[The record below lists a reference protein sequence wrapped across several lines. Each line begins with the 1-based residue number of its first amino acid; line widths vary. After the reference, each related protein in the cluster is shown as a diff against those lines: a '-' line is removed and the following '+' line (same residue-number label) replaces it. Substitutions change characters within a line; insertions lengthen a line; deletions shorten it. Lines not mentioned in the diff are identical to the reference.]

1 MHTRYDRAQL
11 EIKSLAEDREKFEV
25 EARKYRNQ
33 LDHARQSLDNTYE
46 QETRTRQE
54 MELMKK
60 DFSRLQDKL
69 EQAEAELRRVNREK
83 EQLNSDM
90 STAAK
95 LKDNDVDKLEL
106 EITQLNTE
114 RDQLVR
120 QLEKSQDMLLSFQ
133 QGNLFFIASY
143 LTCRAP
149 RKEYLE
155 GGWMGEPGHS

>member
-33 LDHARQSLDNTYE
+33 LDHARQSLDNSYE

-54 MELMKK
+54 VELMKK
-60 DFSRLQDKL
+60 DFSRVQDKL
-69 EQAEAELRRVNREK
+69 EQAEAELRRVTREK
-83 EQLNSDM
+83 DQLNSEM

-133 QGNLFFIASY
+133 QGKF
-143 LTCRAP
+143 
-149 RKEYLE
+149 
-155 GGWMGEPGHS
+155 HSTFLKYFKLAKK

>member
-1 MHTRYDRAQL
+1 
-11 EIKSLAEDREKFEV
+11 
-25 EARKYRNQ
+25 
-33 LDHARQSLDNTYE
+33 
-46 QETRTRQE
+46 

-155 GGWMGEPGHS
+155 GGWRIMWPQLVDIF

>member
-133 QGNLFFIASY
+133 QGKFYSHLRLKNTLAQW
-143 LTCRAP
+143 TW
-149 RKEYLE
+149 LE
-155 GGWMGEPGHS
+155 FKRVVF

>member
-133 QGNLFFIASY
+133 QGKLLLS
-143 LTCRAP
+143 R
-149 RKEYLE
+149 E
-155 GGWMGEPGHS
+155 G

>member
-60 DFSRLQDKL
+60 DFGRLQDKL

-133 QGNLFFIASY
+133 QGKFFHI
-143 LTCRAP
+143 
-149 RKEYLE
+149 
-155 GGWMGEPGHS
+155 

>member
-133 QGNLFFIASY
+133 QGKLFLKMYPLTQNSDNLYGCPIAQGV
-143 LTCRAP
+143 AN
-149 RKEYLE
+149 
-155 GGWMGEPGHS
+155 

>member
-133 QGNLFFIASY
+133 QGKFFHI
-143 LTCRAP
+143 
-149 RKEYLE
+149 
-155 GGWMGEPGHS
+155 

>member
-69 EQAEAELRRVNREK
+69 EQAEAELRY
-83 EQLNSDM
+83 EQ
-90 STAAK
+90 
-95 LKDNDVDKLEL
+95 
-106 EITQLNTE
+106 
-114 RDQLVR
+114 
-120 QLEKSQDMLLSFQ
+120 
-133 QGNLFFIASY
+133 
-143 LTCRAP
+143 
-149 RKEYLE
+149 
-155 GGWMGEPGHS
+155 